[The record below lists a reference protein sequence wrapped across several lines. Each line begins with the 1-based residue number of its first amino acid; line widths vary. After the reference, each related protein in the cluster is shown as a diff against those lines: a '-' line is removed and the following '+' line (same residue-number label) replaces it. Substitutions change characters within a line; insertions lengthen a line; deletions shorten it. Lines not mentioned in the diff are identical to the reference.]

1 VDIASGRIRGVEA
14 LMRWRHAER
23 GWIPPGRFIPVAE
36 ESHLIQPL
44 GDWAL
49 GEGCRQLAVWDRA
62 GHYDLQVGINVSA
75 VQFRSAGFVGAVTRA
90 LRAQEIDPSRLE
102 LELTESELI
111 DDREVAISV
120 LGSLKKLGV
129 KISVDDFGT
138 GYSSLNYL
146 SRLPVDCLKI
156 DRSFVV
162 RVEQGGRDAAIVQA
176 IISLAHSLGLR
187 VLAEGVETK
196 EQLRFLR
203 SHGCDEAQGHLF
215 ARPCATDAASS
226 LIATRSLKVDL

>member
-1 VDIASGRIRGVEA
+1 MAIA
-14 LMRWRHAER
+14 
-23 GWIPPGRFIPVAE
+23 
-36 ESHLIQPL
+36 
-44 GDWAL
+44 
-49 GEGCRQLAVWDRA
+49 
-62 GHYDLQVGINVSA
+62 
-75 VQFRSAGFVGAVTRA
+75 
-90 LRAQEIDPSRLE
+90 
-102 LELTESELI
+102 
-111 DDREVAISV
+111 V

-203 SHGCDEAQGHLF
+203 SHGCDEAQGYLF
-215 ARPCATDAASS
+215 AHPCATDAASS
-226 LIATRSLKVDL
+226 LIATRSLNVEP